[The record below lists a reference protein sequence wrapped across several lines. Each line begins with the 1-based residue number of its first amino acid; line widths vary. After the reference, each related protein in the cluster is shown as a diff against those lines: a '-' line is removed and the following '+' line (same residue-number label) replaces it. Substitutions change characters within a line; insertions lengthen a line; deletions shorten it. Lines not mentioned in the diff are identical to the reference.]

1 MSSAVEHGPV
11 VEVDGHD
18 LPVSCPGPQTPLWS
32 LHPKV
37 FLDMSTGQAKC
48 PYCGTEYRLKPG
60 SKVHAH

>member
-1 MSSAVEHGPV
+1 MSSAVEQGPV

-18 LPVSCPGPQTPLWS
+18 LPVSCPGPHTPLWS

-48 PYCGTEYRLKPG
+48 PYCGTDYRLKPG

>member
-1 MSSAVEHGPV
+1 MSSAVEQGPV

-48 PYCGTEYRLKPG
+48 PYCGTDYRLKPG